1 MAPPRRVRQLQ
12 ADRLHLFGS
21 ALLLDGAKKGFHLT
35 QQSLAAESRSPNW
48 IADLVVGGT
57 AALLAVTV
65 AQAALPDQGARLA
78 KLDISQRITSG
89 DAQPAPAA
97 PAQPI
102 EPQGIVFG
110 EPVPGYPVISPF
122 GLRKLPWEEY
132 GRLHQGVDIAAPAGL
147 PVRVIADGVV
157 VRAGQD
163 GAYGRFV
170 EVRHADGLNSFYAH
184 LGGFSANA
192 RAGLAVRGGESI
204 GQVGSTG
211 SSTGAHLHIEVRRE
225 GRPLNPS
232 YFIGKTYENAEE
244 LPFRQAG
251 YVPRRVR
258 IAYVSYIPKSKR
270 ERMEAREEAKLL
282 AAEEARAARQMAEDA
297 RRLKAREAQL
307 AALTKLPIA
316 PSGAGAATPKMEAP
330 VMVDMPVRKAEPAA
344 AASSASQPAAAAA
357 PSGPVAVTIS
367 TDPNGRVRATIDPGG

>member
-1 MAPPRRVRQLQ
+1 M
-12 ADRLHLFGS
+12 
-21 ALLLDGAKKGFHLT
+21 T
-35 QQSLAAESRSPNW
+35 QQSLTAESRSPNW

-65 AQAALPDQGARLA
+65 AQAALPDQSARLA
-78 KLDISQRITSG
+78 KLTIPQR
-89 DAQPAPAA
+89 PAA
-97 PAQPI
+97 EAVPPPAVAA
-102 EPQGIVFG
+102 EPVGPQEIVFG

-122 GLRKLPWEEY
+122 GLRKLPWEEH
-132 GRLHQGVDIAAPAGL
+132 GRLHQGVDIAAPSGL
-147 PVRVIADGVV
+147 PVQAIADGVV

-192 RAGLAVRGGESI
+192 RAGVAVKRGASI
-204 GQVGSTG
+204 GQVGSSG

-232 YFIGKTYENAEE
+232 YFIGKTYADAEE

-270 ERMEAREEAKLL
+270 EKMEAREEARMV
-282 AAEEARAARQMAEDA
+282 ASEEARAAKALAEQERRQKLVEA
-297 RRLKAREAQL
+297 RL
-307 AALTKLPIA
+307 AALTRLPAA
-316 PSGAGAATPKMEAP
+316 PAGTGAAAPKAEP
-330 VMVDMPVRKAEPAA
+330 VMVDMPIRKAEPATVA
-344 AASSASQPAAAAA
+344 APAPAAESAPA
-357 PSGPVAVTIS
+357 PSGPVAVNIT
-367 TDPNGRVRATIDPGG
+367 TDANGRVRATIDPGG

>member
-1 MAPPRRVRQLQ
+1 MARPRRVRQLR

-21 ALLLDGAKKGFHLT
+21 AHLLGGTKKGFRLT
-35 QQSLAAESRSPNW
+35 QRSLAAQGRTPNW

-57 AALLAVTV
+57 AALLAITV
-65 AQAALPDQGARLA
+65 AQAALPDEGQRLP
-78 KLDISQRITSG
+78 KLELSTRQ
-89 DAQPAPAA
+89 APATAA
-97 PAQPI
+97 PASVAQQV

-110 EPVPGYPVISPF
+110 EPVAGYPVISPF

-147 PVRVIADGVV
+147 PVQVIADGVV

-163 GAYGRFV
+163 SAYGRFV

-184 LGGFSANA
+184 LGGFSPNA
-192 RAGLAVRGGESI
+192 RAGIAVKRGASI

-211 SSTGAHLHIEVRRE
+211 SSTGAHLHIEIRRD

-232 YFIGKTYENAEE
+232 YFIGKSYESAEE
-244 LPFRQAG
+244 LPFRQAS

-270 ERMEAREEAKLL
+270 EKMEAREEAKML
-282 AAEEARAARQMAEDA
+282 AAEEARAAKALAEET
-297 RRLKAREAQL
+297 RRLNLMAQNEARLTAL
-307 AALTKLPIA
+307 AKLP
-316 PSGAGAATPKMEAP
+316 GARPETMERMPATPPKVDLP
-330 VMVDMPVRKAEPAA
+330 PIVDMPVKKAEPAA
-344 AASSASQPAAAAA
+344 QPAAQPATPPPAT
-357 PSGPVAVTIS
+357 VTID
-367 TDPNGRVRATIDPGG
+367 TDANGRVRATIDPAG